1 MNILSQCPE
10 CWDDGQQQLV
20 GELDRLSLKTG
31 LFEHLELA
39 LPAGGGTVPQ
49 AGDPFLQPC
58 LFKT

>member
-1 MNILSQCPE
+1 MTDNSSLLE
-10 CWDDGQQQLV
+10 NWTD
-20 GELDRLSLKTG
+20 SLKTR